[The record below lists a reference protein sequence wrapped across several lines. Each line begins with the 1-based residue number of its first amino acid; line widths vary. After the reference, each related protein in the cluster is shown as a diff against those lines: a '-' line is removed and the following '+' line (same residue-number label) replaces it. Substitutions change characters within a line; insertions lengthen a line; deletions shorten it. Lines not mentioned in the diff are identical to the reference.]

1 MEKAEL
7 YRQVEKLYVE
17 LSLFDAVGLVGHQI
31 KEKVEAALQEGAD
44 SKTLPIEIASLL
56 KLENAA
62 SKMIDEEELEP
73 EQKVMFSVTFFK
85 DLKDLRNLLHIQ
97 SQKEKAI
104 TEKEILE
111 FLNEEFP
118 TDVQTR
124 QCYSETIKGLITN
137 LIMGSGLNQFAVN
150 DHSTLFLIAA
160 LMYGRAALKAA
171 QDINREVKTEIEEL
185 RGFCK
190 RYYGHE

>member
-1 MEKAEL
+1 MQEKEKAEL
-7 YRQVEKLYVE
+7 YLMQLSMILKDVLSDEYLPKPVAVDICDKDKPYMKDLAVRSLMYAMRKLADD
-17 LSLFDAVGLVGHQI
+17 LSLD
-31 KEKVEAALQEGAD
+31 EALEH
-44 SKTLPIEIASLL
+44 TLILFESD
-56 KLENAA
+56 LERFGYV
-62 SKMIDEEELEP
+62 P
-73 EQKVMFSVTFFK
+73 
-85 DLKDLRNLLHIQ
+85 IQ

-171 QDINREVKTEIEEL
+171 QDINHEVKTEIEEL